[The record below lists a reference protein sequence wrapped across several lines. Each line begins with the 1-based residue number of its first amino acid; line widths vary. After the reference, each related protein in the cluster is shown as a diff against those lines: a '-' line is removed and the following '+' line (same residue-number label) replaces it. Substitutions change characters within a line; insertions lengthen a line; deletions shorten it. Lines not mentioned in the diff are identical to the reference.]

1 MGLSESGASRFDRNN
16 VELVARNIRMI
27 PKMIEGDLLCRF
39 DQIKVEPVARTKIVA
54 RGIPQ
59 GGLLGLSESGACRF
73 DRTNVELVAG
83 NIRVVSKIFEGGLS
97 HRFDQINGG
106 IVVKEL
112 PGVGRPSH
120 PRCFLGL

>member
-1 MGLSESGASRFDRNN
+1 MGLSESGAS
-16 VELVARNIRMI
+16 
-27 PKMIEGDLLCRF
+27 
-39 DQIKVEPVARTKIVA
+39 
-54 RGIPQ
+54 
-59 GGLLGLSESGACRF
+59 RF

-112 PGVGRPSH
+112 PGDGHPSH
-120 PRCFLGL
+120 PRCFLGLEGFESATIVLPDFAPETDDSGFGQSPIVDIIVLPDYAIVQCIRQLKFR